1 MPPTGTFVPS
11 RERHPGRTLTV
22 LEDTK
27 SQEQTMARNSDPT
40 PAPPRTPPSAARARA
55 FYDGLTSW
63 PHREPTFV
71 AAVVAVLILLAI
83 VAVSII

>member
-1 MPPTGTFVPS
+1 MS
-11 RERHPGRTLTV
+11 RA
-22 LEDTK
+22 
-27 SQEQTMARNSDPT
+27 ST
-40 PAPPRTPPSAARARA
+40 PAPAPPEMPPRPSTARARE

-83 VAVSII
+83 VAVAMI